1 MMITTKEDLI
11 YYLEEDKKAYHK
23 TKITGLK
30 SMIREFI
37 FRDWNYEYV
46 KKLRKWEYYNNS
58 GGRNIITHG
67 DVVG

>member
-1 MMITTKEDLI
+1 MKSTGVKLI
-11 YYLEEDKKAYHK
+11 
-23 TKITGLK
+23 
-30 SMIREFI
+30 IRDFI